1 MQNVFHLGTSIKSNI
16 KIVSIEKA
24 LTNPKE
30 AIIYTN
36 LNTDYELITNIKYK
50 NGNELL
56 YMYDEGI
63 KMVQNET
70 VNNITEFDSNVIFAS
85 IDLTNKLL
93 KISTMSN
100 GIFNSETLVKIIDL
114 NNNSENDY
122 KLDGTPRSIKAY
134 DSKIALNLGAEVHFI
149 NSNGWLIKRY
159 SSSQE
164 VKDVTIS
171 NDIAGIIFK
180 DRVEIIKL

>member
-1 MQNVFHLGTSIKSNI
+1 MQNVLHLGTSIKSNI

-122 KLDGTPRSIKAY
+122 
-134 DSKIALNLGAEVHFI
+134 SKIALNLGAEVHFI